1 MISTATL
8 LLLLTFST
16 AAQGVDI
23 GNTGKRIILQN
34 DVETLIITLQLSDIK
49 NALVNMVK
57 HTQKLKD
64 TVTTPQMDLR
74 QQQGTNLGDYTQT

>member
-23 GNTGKRIILQN
+23 SNTGKRIILQN

-49 NALVNMVK
+49 TALLDMVK
-57 HTQKLKD
+57 HTKKLRD
-64 TVTTPQMDLR
+64 TITAPPPQR
-74 QQQGTNLGDYTQT
+74 T

>member
-23 GNTGKRIILQN
+23 GNTGKIIILQN

-49 NALVNMVK
+49 KALHDMVK
-57 HTQKLKD
+57 HTKKLRD
-64 TVTTPQMDLR
+64 TITAPQTDLR
-74 QQQGTNLGDYTQT
+74 HQQGMNLGDYTQT